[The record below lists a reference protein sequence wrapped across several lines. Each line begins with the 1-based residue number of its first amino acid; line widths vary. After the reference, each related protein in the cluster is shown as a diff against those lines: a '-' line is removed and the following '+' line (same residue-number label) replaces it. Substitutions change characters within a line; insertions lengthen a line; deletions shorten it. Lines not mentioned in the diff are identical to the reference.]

1 MPFSPES
8 VAARNARR
16 TKRTATADTPA
27 DLVAISARPRRPGPA
42 PATAREGDLTAT
54 RDLIFAAA
62 AAAFARDGFD
72 GVGVDAIAHAAGVN
86 KAMLYYHFRN
96 KVGLYR
102 AVVSDM
108 LQAVARAVR
117 AIADG
122 PGTPDEKITAFVET
136 VANLRDERPWFPP
149 LMMREMA
156 SGAPHLDN
164 DTLAHMRAVFTAFT
178 SILSAGAE
186 AGAFREVHPVM
197 AYMSIMGPL
206 MMNAMR
212 ERAGAGPGR
221 ANLPMFAAV
230 DREALVAHV
239 RRTALSMLA
248 KDTTR

>member
-16 TKRTATADTPA
+16 SKGTATADTPA
-27 DLVAISARPRRPGPA
+27 DLVAITARPRRPGPA

-108 LQAVARAVR
+108 LQAVSTAVQQ
-117 AIADG
+117 IAAG
-122 PGTPDEKITAFVET
+122 PGTPDDKIAAFVET

-156 SGAPHLDN
+156 SGAPHLDQE
-164 DTLAHMRAVFTAFT
+164 TLAHMRGVFTGFT
-178 SILSAGAE
+178 AILTSGA
-186 AGAFREVHPVM
+186 ASGHFREVHPVI

-221 ANLPMFAAV
+221 AHLPMFVAV
-230 DREALVAHV
+230 DREELVAHV

>member
-8 VAARNARR
+8 IAARNARR
-16 TKRTATADTPA
+16 AKRVADKKA
-27 DLVAISARPRRPGPA
+27 DLVPITRPRRPGPP
-42 PATAREGDLTAT
+42 PATARQGDLAAT

-72 GVGVDAIAHAAGVN
+72 GVGVDTIARAAGVN

-102 AVVSDM
+102 VVVSDM
-108 LQAVARAVR
+108 LKALATSVAG
-117 AIADG
+117 IAASA
-122 PGTPDEKITAFVET
+122 GTPDEKIALFVET

-156 SGAPHLDN
+156 TGAAHLDSE
-164 DTLAHMRAVFTAFT
+164 TLAHMRAVFTSFIA
-178 SILSAGAE
+178 ILDTGAA
-186 AGAFREVHPVM
+186 AGAFREVNPVM

-212 ERAGAGPGR
+212 ERAGAEPGR
-221 ANLPMFAAV
+221 AHLPMFVPV
-230 DREALVAHV
+230 DRDELVAHV

-248 KDTTR
+248 KDTRR

>member
-16 TKRTATADTPA
+16 TKRVATADTPA
-27 DLVAISARPRRPGPA
+27 DLVPITARTRRPGPA
-42 PATAREGDLTAT
+42 PATAREGDLSAT

-102 AVVSDM
+102 EVVSDM
-108 LQAVARAVR
+108 LQAVAKAVEQ
-117 AIADG
+117 IAAG
-122 PGTPDEKITAFVET
+122 PGTADQKIGAFVET

-164 DTLAHMRAVFTAFT
+164 DTLAHMRAVFTGFT
-178 SILSAGAE
+178 SILTAGSASGT
-186 AGAFREVHPVM
+186 FREVHPVM

-221 ANLPMFAAV
+221 AKLPMFAAV
-230 DREALVAHV
+230 DREELVNHV

-248 KDTTR
+248 KDSTR